1 MPILPEGYRSPG
13 PDELA
18 ATRRAARERPGVRT
32 LVAELDG
39 EVVGWISFGENRDA
53 DARPEVGELRALFV
67 APHAWR
73 RGAGRALVAGVLEG
87 LRELGYREAT
97 LWSFDRNDRANAFY
111 ERQGFARD
119 GAEQRR
125 EVFGGA
131 LEVRYRRSLEAA
143 GNPATLEEVEDV
155 MGNGS
160 PPGVG
165 GRTRRRALGGIVFA
179 ACVVAF
185 LYFVLPKLAGF
196 DKTWS
201 RFKEGD
207 PLWLAVALVL
217 ELASFGGYM
226 VLFRGVFARELPHIR
241 WRESYQITMAGLAA
255 TRLFAAGGAG
265 GIALTVWALSRAG
278 MPARRVAGRMM
289 TFMVALYCVYTSALL
304 VDGLL
309 LRTGVLS
316 GSSSFALTVVPAI
329 FGGGAMLVA
338 LAAALVPVDLGR
350 RLERGAPGPRWIG
363 TALKWV
369 GRVPATLGFGVRGG
383 LAMLRERDPSLLG
396 AVAWWGFDMSVLWA
410 CFHAFGGDPPPWGAL
425 VMAYFLGMLGNTLPL
440 PGGIG
445 GVEGGMIGALI
456 AFDVPGGLAVVAVLA
471 YRVFSFWLPT
481 VPGAIAYIG
490 LRRTVREW
498 EKRPATGAEPAPS
511 RA

>member
-1 MPILPEGYRSPG
+1 VRS
-13 PDELA
+13 
-18 ATRRAARERPGVRT
+18 

-39 EVVGWISFGENRDA
+39 EVVGWVSFGENRDA
-53 DARPEVGELRALFV
+53 DVAPEVGELRALFV
-67 APHAWR
+67 APRAWR
-73 RGAGRALVAGVLEG
+73 RGAGRALVAGVLDG
-87 LRELGYREAT
+87 LRELGYRQAT

-125 EVFGGA
+125 EAFAGA
-131 LEVRYRRSLEAA
+131 LEVRYRRSLEDAEDAARLGEVDDRA
-143 GNPATLEEVEDV
+143 GNV
-155 MGNGS
+155 S

-165 GRTRRRALGGIVFA
+165 GTTRRRVLGGIVFA

-196 DKTWS
+196 DETWS

-207 PLWLAVALVL
+207 PVWLAVALVL
-217 ELASFGGYM
+217 ELASFGGYLI
-226 VLFRGVFARELPHIR
+226 LFRGVFARELPQVR
-241 WRESYQITMAGLAA
+241 WRHSYQITMAGLAA

-265 GIALTVWALSRAG
+265 GVALTAWALRRAG
-278 MPARRVAGRMM
+278 MPARRVAARMM
-289 TFMVALYCVYTSALL
+289 TFMVALYWVYTSALL

-309 LRTGVLS
+309 LRTGILS
-316 GSSSFALTVVPAI
+316 GSSSFALTVVPAV
-329 FGGGAMLVA
+329 FGGVAMLIA
-338 LAAALVPVDLGR
+338 LAAALVPADLGR
-350 RLERGAPGPRWIG
+350 RWELGVRGPHWVA
-363 TALKWV
+363 TAVKWL
-369 GRVPATLGFGVRGG
+369 GRVPATLGAGVRGG
-383 LAMLRERDPSLLG
+383 LQMLRDRDLALLG
-396 AVAWWGFDMSVLWA
+396 ALAWWGFDMSVLWA

-481 VPGAIAYIG
+481 IPGAIAYLG

-498 EKRPATGAEPAPS
+498 QEEPAAGAEPAPS